1 MKGHGDHDGISL
13 FTGSFQHYTD
23 ITAGGGCAFLRRAYH
38 PPSSEGERP
47 EFNPDDYFLTNEAG
61 EQMHEDVRDTMFYL

>member
-1 MKGHGDHDGISL
+1 MESL
-13 FTGSFQHYTD
+13 CSPDLFSTTP
-23 ITAGGGCAFLRRAYH
+23 TLLRGGGGVPSLRGAYH

-47 EFNPDDYFLTNEAG
+47 EFNPDDYFFTNEAG